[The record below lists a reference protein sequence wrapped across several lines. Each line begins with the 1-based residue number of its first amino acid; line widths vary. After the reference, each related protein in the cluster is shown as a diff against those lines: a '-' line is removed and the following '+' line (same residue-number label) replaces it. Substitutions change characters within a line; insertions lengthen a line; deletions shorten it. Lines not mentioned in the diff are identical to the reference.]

1 MTQPQFDE
9 EQLREVFKKFNKFML
24 VLWRL
29 GFGKFFGM
37 WPDGWGQIMVITHTG
52 RKSGRKLQTPVNFA
66 IIDDEIYCVAA
77 FGEKTHWF
85 KNVVVNPEVEVWLPD
100 GWWQG
105 TTVDASEME
114 NRLPFIRQVLIN
126 SGFAASAFE
135 GLEPKTISDEDLA
148 ERTKDYR
155 LIRITKDAA
164 RTGPGGPGELAWIWP
179 IATFLLLPLALRR
192 KK

>member
-1 MTQPQFDE
+1 MTQPKFDE

-29 GFGKFFGM
+29 GFGRFFGM

-66 IIDDEIYCVAA
+66 IIEDDIYCVAA
-77 FGEKTHWF
+77 FGKKTHWF
-85 KNVVVNPEVEVWLPD
+85 RNVSVNPAVEVWLPE

-105 TTVDASEME
+105 TAADASAIE
-114 NRLPFIRQVLIN
+114 NRLLIIRQVLIN
-126 SGFAASAFE
+126 SGLATTTFE
-135 GLEPKTISDEDLA
+135 GFDPKTISADELV

>member
-164 RTGPGGPGELAWIWP
+164 RTGPGRPGELAWIWP